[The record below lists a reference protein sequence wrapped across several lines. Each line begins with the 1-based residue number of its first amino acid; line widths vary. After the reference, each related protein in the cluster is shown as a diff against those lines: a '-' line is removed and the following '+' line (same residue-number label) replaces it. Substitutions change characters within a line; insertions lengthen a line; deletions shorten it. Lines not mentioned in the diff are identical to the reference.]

1 MRVFFCTD
9 WLFRVSLKNSCNE
22 KLLKVGVSEVG
33 EIKKRAGKQVT
44 HWNGFPENI
53 IKFLSAL
60 SIPASKRPQLLI
72 KHAWRHRRY
81 QKLFFM
87 SFKSLSI
94 NKHKWQQ
101 WDSNPQPVCKRTL
114 NHLAKLAKWLSF
126 VVSTYLYRADK
137 TLQSIN
143 WVVSVATGFLPF
155 NQTYTF
161 FKLFSNFVHF
171 CINFQIFCPFLL
183 FLTFSWPFLPL
194 LSKIARMPLLSMVG
208 PAKKWP
214 KHVNFVI
221 LYKKVSSV
229 KLSIWWH

>member
-33 EIKKRAGKQVT
+33 EIKIRAGKQGT

-53 IKFLSAL
+53 IKLLSAV
-60 SIPASKRPQLLI
+60 SIPASKRPQLLT

-87 SFKSLSI
+87 YLKNFCI
-94 NKHKWQQ
+94 NEHKWQQ

-143 WVVSVATGFLPF
+143 WVVSAATGFLPF

-161 FKLFSNFVHF
+161 FKLFSNSVHS

-194 LSKIARMPLLSMVG
+194 LSKIAGMPLLSMVG